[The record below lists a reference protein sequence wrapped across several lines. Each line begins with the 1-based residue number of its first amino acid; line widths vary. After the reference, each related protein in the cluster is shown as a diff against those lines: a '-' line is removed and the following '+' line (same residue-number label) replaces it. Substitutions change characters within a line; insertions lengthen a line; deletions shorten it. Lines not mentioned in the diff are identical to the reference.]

1 MPTISI
7 DSDWGEH
14 AEPLPYAPTYLRL
27 AALYEATRDLHA
39 SLDLTETLNRVIEK
53 AVWLVGAER
62 GFIILHESWGE
73 QGKGSTFWFTLPIA
87 TTDERG

>member
-1 MPTISI
+1 MM
-7 DSDWGEH
+7 EH
-14 AEPLPYAPTYLRL
+14 PNIADYHLDYPRL

-62 GFIILHESWGE
+62 GFIMLRESWGE
-73 QGKGSTFWFTLPIA
+73 PGKGSTFWFTLPIA
-87 TTDERG
+87 MDQR